1 MWLAPLLSMGDLVYP
16 SSQRE
21 MLCMWLAPLLST
33 GDLAVILQDQATAAK
48 PLGSSSVTGAAYI
61 NVVSLLK
68 REREREDESD
78 PVLSPRLVQDC
89 TDVRQFTVGSPQM
102 IELNKFFDKVSS
114 HMVLLTVANNPFLTS
129 HPQQIIERRYF
140 SSHRTVSEHFFLLYV
155 SLPNLYFPSSLPSSP
170 LSLFLLFP
178 PSLQ

>member
-1 MWLAPLLSMGDLVYP
+1 
-16 SSQRE
+16 
-21 MLCMWLAPLLST
+21 MLCVWLAPLLST

-68 REREREDESD
+68 REREREDKSY

-114 HMVLLTVANNPFLTS
+114 HMVLLTVANNPFLTAL
-129 HPQQIIERRYF
+129 PQQIIERRYF